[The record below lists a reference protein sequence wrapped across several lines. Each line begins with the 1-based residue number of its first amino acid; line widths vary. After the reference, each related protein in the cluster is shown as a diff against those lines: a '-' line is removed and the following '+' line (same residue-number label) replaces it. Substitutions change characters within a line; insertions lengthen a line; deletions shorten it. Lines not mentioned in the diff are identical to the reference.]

1 MGINIDAWI
10 NEYQRAVENK
20 FGNRIWFIG
29 LQGSYGRGEAT
40 EQSDIDMVLI
50 LDNISIED
58 LKAYSDIL
66 DTLPERSKACGFIS
80 GKEELFS
87 WEPSDLFQFYY
98 DTVPIK
104 GSLDILLNYIQR
116 DDIRRAIHIGA
127 CNVYHICV
135 HNLVH
140 EKSLDILKA
149 IYKSAVFILQAIA
162 FYEIGKYE
170 RQKSTL
176 QSLLKPKDQ
185 NILQSGIELKEKDQ
199 ISKEEFDKLS
209 ELMLK
214 WASKW
219 IQRCKKAEYC

>member
-1 MGINIDAWI
+1 MSINIDAWI
-10 NEYQRAVENK
+10 NEYQKAVENK

-116 DDIRRAIHIGA
+116 DDIRRAIRIGT

-162 FYEIGKYE
+162 FYDTGKYE

-209 ELMLK
+209 ELMLN

>member
-1 MGINIDAWI
+1 MSINIDAWI
-10 NEYQRAVENK
+10 NEYQKAVENK

-66 DTLPERSKACGFIS
+66 DTLSERSKACGFIS

-116 DDIRRAIHIGA
+116 DDIRRAIYIGA

-162 FYEIGKYE
+162 FYETGKYE

>member
-1 MGINIDAWI
+1 
-10 NEYQRAVENK
+10 
-20 FGNRIWFIG
+20 
-29 LQGSYGRGEAT
+29 
-40 EQSDIDMVLI
+40 MVLI

-116 DDIRRAIHIGA
+116 DDIRRAIRIGT

-162 FYEIGKYE
+162 FYDTGKYE

-209 ELMLK
+209 ELMLN

-219 IQRCKKAEYC
+219 IQRCKEAEYC

>member
-1 MGINIDAWI
+1 MSINIDAWI
-10 NEYQRAVENK
+10 NEYQKAVENK

-162 FYEIGKYE
+162 FYETGKYE

>member
-1 MGINIDAWI
+1 MSINIDAWI
-10 NEYQRAVENK
+10 NEYQKAVENK

-116 DDIRRAIHIGA
+116 DDIRRAIRIGT

-149 IYKSAVFILQAIA
+149 IYKSAVFILQA
-162 FYEIGKYE
+162 
-170 RQKSTL
+170 L
-176 QSLLKPKDQ
+176 SL
-185 NILQSGIELKEKDQ
+185 IHI
-199 ISKEEFDKLS
+199 
-209 ELMLK
+209 
-214 WASKW
+214 
-219 IQRCKKAEYC
+219 

>member
-1 MGINIDAWI
+1 M
-10 NEYQRAVENK
+10 
-20 FGNRIWFIG
+20 
-29 LQGSYGRGEAT
+29 
-40 EQSDIDMVLI
+40 
-50 LDNISIED
+50 
-58 LKAYSDIL
+58 
-66 DTLPERSKACGFIS
+66 
-80 GKEELFS
+80 
-87 WEPSDLFQFYY
+87 
-98 DTVPIK
+98 
-104 GSLDILLNYIQR
+104 
-116 DDIRRAIHIGA
+116 
-127 CNVYHICV
+127 
-135 HNLVH
+135 H

-162 FYEIGKYE
+162 FYETGKYE

>member
-162 FYEIGKYE
+162 FYETGKYE

>member
-1 MGINIDAWI
+1 MSINIDAWI
-10 NEYQRAVENK
+10 NEYQKAVENK

-116 DDIRRAIHIGA
+116 DDIRRAIRIGT

-162 FYEIGKYE
+162 FYDTGKYE

-209 ELMLK
+209 ELMLN

-219 IQRCKKAEYC
+219 IQRCKEAEYC

>member
-58 LKAYSDIL
+58 LKAYSDIF

-162 FYEIGKYE
+162 FYETGKYE